1 MDGDNGYARDNLRKA
16 HLNLERRRAEW
27 DPDFVPGQ
35 ARGRAHAAF
44 FARPPRL
51 RAAEGLC
58 GREGGPRKPARCGAC
73 DDRLVAHLRR
83 PRPA

>member
-35 ARGRAHAAF
+35 ARGRAHSA
-44 FARPPRL
+44 
-51 RAAEGLC
+51 
-58 GREGGPRKPARCGAC
+58 
-73 DDRLVAHLRR
+73 
-83 PRPA
+83 

>member
-35 ARGRAHAAF
+35 ARGRAHAA
-44 FARPPRL
+44 
-51 RAAEGLC
+51 
-58 GREGGPRKPARCGAC
+58 
-73 DDRLVAHLRR
+73 
-83 PRPA
+83 